1 MKPKLAHVLSLMFA
15 IVVLAPSIS
24 CKRFSPNRDDVKFK
38 HVQQLS
44 STLPIYPDFH
54 DTGGGNAY
62 SKSMVASIHKHYRS
76 NARFDDVKR
85 FYATQLKQTG
95 WLLTKERTLK
105 DGWSQDLG
113 GRELRFEKGQYSIAI
128 EYIGDK
134 AVNPD
139 WEYAVS
145 VAWDDK

>member
-1 MKPKLAHVLSLMFA
+1 M
-15 IVVLAPSIS
+15 
-24 CKRFSPNRDDVKFK
+24 
-38 HVQQLS
+38 
-44 STLPIYPDFH
+44 
-54 DTGGGNAY
+54 
-62 SKSMVASIHKHYRS
+62 
-76 NARFDDVKR
+76 